1 MAKTVKASK
10 RQPTK
15 LRKSITPGTVVIQLA
30 GRYRGKRCIV
40 LKQLESGL
48 LLTTGPYKI
57 NGVPLR
63 RVNQKYVIATSTKV
77 DVKAVKTTVTDKT
90 FAREKAK
97 KDEVFGAAK
106 AKGELSAERKKAQA
120 DVDTTLVAALK
131 KQPMLAKYLKA
142 RFSLTSGMK
151 PHEMKF

>member
-1 MAKTVKASK
+1 MGVM
-10 RQPTK
+10 
-15 LRKSITPGTVVIQLA
+15 
-30 GRYRGKRCIV
+30 

-48 LLTTGPYKI
+48 LLVTGPHKV

-63 RVNQKYVIATSTKV
+63 RVNSKYVIATSTKI
-77 DVKAVKTTVTDKT
+77 DVKAVKTSVTDKT

-151 PHEMKF
+151 PHEMAF